1 MLRTELE
8 IGKGSGRITQHSGL
22 RWEVAMKN
30 ILSILFII
38 AMMGLG
44 AVAHAQQRAKVPR
57 IAFLFMGSKDQP
69 HLESFRQG
77 LRDMGYVEDKNIA
90 IEYRYAEGKPEALPV
105 LAAELVRL
113 NVDIILT
120 TTLQASRVVLQ
131 ATSTIPI
138 VAVGSGDPIRD
149 GLIKSLAR
157 PGGNLTGLSSSAGPG
172 MIGKR
177 LELLKEAVPRI
188 SVVGTPWSP
197 EAGQI
202 AGVEL
207 EEAKTTAKALGI
219 QIRRYEIRSAGD
231 IDRAFEALKKLR
243 ANALLIPGAPLM
255 TQNTRRIAKLALK
268 FRLPSI
274 YQTRQFVED
283 GGLMAYGVNFGD
295 LYRRAPTY
303 VDKILKGAR
312 PADLPVEQPRKFELV
327 INLKTAKQIGLTI
340 PANVLARADRVI
352 R

>member
-1 MLRTELE
+1 MATVFGFALGTLLFALCVSAEAQHPVKIPR
-8 IGKGSGRITQHSGL
+8 IGF
-22 RWEVAMKN
+22 
-30 ILSILFII
+30 LFI
-38 AMMGLG
+38 
-44 AVAHAQQRAKVPR
+44 
-57 IAFLFMGSKDQP
+57 GSKDQP

-77 LRDMGYVEDKNIA
+77 LRDLGYFEGKNIA
-90 IEYRYAEGKPEALPV
+90 IEYRYAEGKLDALPV
-105 LAAELVRL
+105 LAAELVGL
-113 NVDIILT
+113 NVDVILT

-131 ATSTIPI
+131 ATGTIPI
-138 VAVGSGDPIRD
+138 VAVGSGDPVRD
-149 GLIKSLAR
+149 GLVKSLAR

-188 SVVGTPWSP
+188 SVVATPWSP

-207 EEAKTTAKALGI
+207 EEAKTTARALGI
-219 QIRRYEIRSAGD
+219 QIRPYEIKSAGD
-231 IDRAFEALKKLR
+231 IDRAFDALKKLR

-255 TQNTRRIAKLALK
+255 TQNSRRIAELALK
-268 FRLPSI
+268 LRLPSI

-295 LYRRAPTY
+295 LYRRAPIY
-303 VDKILKGAR
+303 VDKILKGAK
-312 PADLPVEQPRKFELV
+312 PADLPVEQPRKFEFV

-340 PANVLARADRVI
+340 PPNVLARADRVI